1 MKTKIS
7 KVLFLLLLAAK
18 VVAQEPVP
26 ERPPFIVKD
35 PSVIHFELIPSDDRG
50 FDKRDDSLNKP
61 YEEGAQ
67 IVIGMDA
74 VNTSQEAVRIIVF
87 NQWSQDRPELLRSG
101 DKVEYRKE
109 IRKGVEQS
117 EWQPPDAQAQVVKL
131 EPGKRLRIASFQL
144 HTWYGPLEAGH
155 YQLVVK
161 HRFQHGQ
168 EWIASAPIIFE
179 VVLKKRDTRQ

>member
-1 MKTKIS
+1 MKTKIAT
-7 KVLFLLLLAAK
+7 VLFLVLLAAK

-26 ERPPFIVKD
+26 ERVPFIVKD
-35 PSVIHFELIPSDDRG
+35 PSVIHFELFFDDRG
-50 FDKRDDSLNKP
+50 FDKRADSRNEP
-61 YEEGAQ
+61 YEVGAQ
-67 IVIGMDA
+67 IVVGMDA

-117 EWQPPDAQAQVVKL
+117 EWEPPDAMAQVVKL
-131 EPGKRLRIASFQL
+131 EPGKRLRIAYFQL

-179 VVLKKRDTRQ
+179 VVPKKRDTRQ